1 MTKNFLRRLLNRA
14 LHSLARALPGGRSLR
29 PALHRMRGVKISG
42 DVWIGD
48 DVYLDN
54 EHPDCIEI
62 HEHAV
67 ISLKSIILGHT
78 KGRGRVIIERDAF
91 IGPLVVV
98 ACTGNKEIRIGE
110 GAVISAGAIITS
122 SVAAHTIMASPRV
135 TAVGRSMVPYWDTTY
150 LEFMGGLEPI
160 RPPGSSANAHTTPAS
175 PSPSTAPNPPRDMDK

>member
-1 MTKNFLRRLLNRA
+1 MKKFFLRRLLNRA
-14 LHSLARALPGGRSLR
+14 LHSLARALPGGRSIR

-62 HEHAV
+62 NEHAV
-67 ISLKSIILGHT
+67 ISLKSIILAHT

-91 IGPLVVV
+91 IGPLAVV

-122 SVAAHTIMASPRV
+122 SVPAHTIMAPPKV
-135 TAVGRSMVPYWDTTY
+135 AAVGRSMVPYWDTNY
-150 LEFMGGLEPI
+150 FEFMAGLEPI
-160 RPPGSSANAHTTPAS
+160 RRSSSSTNAKATP
-175 PSPSTAPNPPRDMDK
+175 PSPAPPQEPISPENLAK